1 VIRKMLAEIQNTY
14 KCEKVDI
21 GVFDTVKAEGS
32 TFHIEAYD
40 AKDMGRVTLVEMTGF
55 LKLWKA
61 QSFFITPLDKDAPV
75 FYYHRHLRKG
85 NDVLKIEI
93 INTWLKRVELAELNA
108 AQEKHSNVPDAEDKE
123 EWYEDLKLPQTILK
137 RVKKEETA
145 QLDVVAEDYFH
156 AYMKEVENSKE
167 CERAQKK
174 QKVEK
179 LVKGLAEQSGI
190 AIVQFFLAYYDH
202 NVAAKLCKD
211 VLFGI
216 NR

>member
-1 VIRKMLAEIQNTY
+1 MLAEIQNVY
-14 KCEKVDI
+14 KCEKVNI

-32 TFHIEAYD
+32 TFHIESYD

-85 NDVLKIEI
+85 NDVMKIEI
-93 INTWLKRVELAELNA
+93 INTFLKRVELAELDA
-108 AQEKHSNVPDAEDKE
+108 AKEKHSNVPDVEDKE
-123 EWYEDLKLPQTILK
+123 EWYEDLKLTQTILK
-137 RVKKEETA
+137 RVKKEEAAT
-145 QLDVVAEDYFH
+145 LDMVAEDYFH
-156 AYMKEVENSKE
+156 AYMKEVEKAKE
-167 CERAQKK
+167 CERSQKK

-179 LVKGLAEQSGI
+179 LVKGLAEQSGM
-190 AIVQFFLAYYDH
+190 AITQFFLSYYDH
-202 NVAAKLCKD
+202 HVTAKLCKD
-211 VLFGI
+211 VIFGI

>member
-1 VIRKMLAEIQNTY
+1 MIRKMLAEIQNTY

-179 LVKGLAEQSGI
+179 LVKGLAEQSGM

-202 NVAAKLCKD
+202 KVAAKLCTD
-211 VLFGI
+211 VLFGT
-216 NR
+216 RT

>member
-1 VIRKMLAEIQNTY
+1 MLEEVQKLY
-14 KCEKVDI
+14 ECKKVNI

-32 TFHIEAYD
+32 TFHIEAFD

-85 NDVLKIEI
+85 NDVLKIELV
-93 INTWLKRVELAELNA
+93 NTFIKTVPMETLDAVK
-108 AQEKHSNVPDAEDKE
+108 EKYSHVPDADDAE
-123 EWYEDLKLPQTILK
+123 EWHDELKLPQSILK
-137 RVKKEETA
+137 RVKKDETA
-145 QLDVVAEDYFH
+145 KLDEVAWDYLQT
-156 AYMKEVENSKE
+156 YLGVVENAKE
-167 CERAQKK
+167 CEKSQKT

-179 LVKGLAEQSGI
+179 LAKGLAEYSGM

-202 NVAAKLCKD
+202 NVALKLCKD

-216 NR
+216 K

>member
-1 VIRKMLAEIQNTY
+1 MVRKMLETVQKMY
-14 KCEKVDI
+14 ECEKVNI

-32 TFHIEAYD
+32 TFHIESYD
-40 AKDMGRVTLVEMTGF
+40 AKNMGRVTLVEMTGF

-93 INTWLKRVELAELNA
+93 VNTFLKRVALESLDAVK
-108 AQEKHSNVPDAEDKE
+108 EKYSHVPDAEDLE
-123 EWYEDLKLPQTILK
+123 DWYDELKLSQSILK
-137 RVKKEETA
+137 RVKKDETA
-145 QLDVVAEDYFH
+145 KLDEVTEAYLQ
-156 AYMKEVENSKE
+156 AYMCEVKNAKE
-167 CERAQKK
+167 CERSQKN

-179 LVKGLAEQSGI
+179 LAKGLAEYSGM

-202 NVAAKLCKD
+202 NVALKLCKD

-216 NR
+216 K

>member
-1 VIRKMLAEIQNTY
+1 MLEEVQKLY
-14 KCEKVDI
+14 ECKKVNI

-32 TFHIEAYD
+32 TFHIEAFD
-40 AKDMGRVTLVEMTGF
+40 AKDMGRVTVVEMTGF

-85 NDVLKIEI
+85 NDVLKIELV
-93 INTWLKRVELAELNA
+93 NTFIKTVPMETLDAVK
-108 AQEKHSNVPDAEDKE
+108 EKYSHVPDADDAE
-123 EWYEDLKLPQTILK
+123 EWHDELKLPQSILK
-137 RVKKEETA
+137 RVKKDETA
-145 QLDVVAEDYFH
+145 KLDEVAWDYLQT
-156 AYMKEVENSKE
+156 YLGVVENAKE
-167 CERAQKK
+167 CEKSQKT

-179 LVKGLAEQSGI
+179 LAKGLAEYSGM

-202 NVAAKLCKD
+202 NVALKLCKD

-216 NR
+216 K